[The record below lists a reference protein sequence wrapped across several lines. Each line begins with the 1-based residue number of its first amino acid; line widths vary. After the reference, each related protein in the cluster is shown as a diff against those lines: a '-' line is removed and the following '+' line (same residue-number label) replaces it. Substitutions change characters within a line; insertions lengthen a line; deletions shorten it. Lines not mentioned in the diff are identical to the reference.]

1 MTSLTHRLGGIL
13 LLGLLLMSGSTC
25 KAGPSAFDRTNEG
38 VAESGFEDTAD
49 VSTLPAIPD
58 APSVETLSASEEPG
72 LPGKTD
78 SPVMT
83 DLPAVTDS
91 VGITAVLDSAPR
103 STSDSVTAGLEPTMD
118 ADGRPAF
125 QRPEHIRGIYLNAW
139 ASGSTRRVAALLD
152 LAARTEVNAFVIDI
166 RDATGYVSHRT
177 TVPLAHEIGATEE
190 IRIRDLPGLLS
201 RLAEAGVYPIARIV
215 VVKDPLLAAGRPEMA
230 VQDTA
235 GGVWVDGKGIIWM
248 NPHDRRVWEYHVAL
262 AREVAQMGFPEI
274 QWDYVRFP
282 DAPRSEL
289 GRSVYPGAGDT
300 TKADAIRAFL
310 EYARDEL
317 APLGVKITAD
327 VFGVTTSASR
337 DVGIGQVWE
346 SFIDV
351 VDAALPMVYPSHYWQ
366 GSFGIDTP
374 NAYPYEIVSHA
385 LADAVR
391 RSARVEGAGRTRPWL
406 QDFSLGDPPYEAPE
420 VRAQIQA
427 AYDVGVH
434 EWILWNPSSRYT
446 EDALEPVGGFAAE
459 PMMRLG
465 NQVVPV
471 AGRWA
476 FLDSVAGE
484 GAAPDTV
491 PVDTLRADTLSA
503 DTLQIGTVSAD
514 TIRPD
519 TLRADS
525 AGVR

>member
-1 MTSLTHRLGGIL
+1 MAPSNRSVFEGILSRGVASRTLRFGGTL
-13 LLGLLLMSGSTC
+13 LLGLILMSGSAC
-25 KAGPSAFDRTNEG
+25 KAGPSAFDRSDEG
-38 VAESGFEDTAD
+38 VEESGFNDTAD
-49 VSTLPAIPD
+49 ISMLPALPD
-58 APSVETLSASEEPG
+58 APSVETLRVAEEPG
-72 LPGKTD
+72 LLEGAD
-78 SPVMT
+78 SLVV
-83 DLPAVTDS
+83 ADS
-91 VGITAVLDSAPR
+91 IAVLDSAAG
-103 STSDSVTAGLEPTMD
+103 SASDVASAADPVTTVPGSVTDT
-118 ADGRPAF
+118 DGRPVF
-125 QRPEHIRGIYLNAW
+125 PRPEHIRGIYLNAW
-139 ASGSTRRVAALLD
+139 ASGSTRRVAALLE

-166 RDATGYVSHRT
+166 KDATGYVSHRT
-177 TVPLAHEIGATEE
+177 DVPLAHEIGATEE

-215 VVKDPLLAAGRPEMA
+215 IVKDPLLAAGRPDMA

-289 GRSVYPGAGDT
+289 DRAVYPGAGDT
-300 TKADAIRAFL
+300 PKADAIRAFL

-391 RSARVEGAGRTRPWL
+391 RSAKVEGAGSTRPWL

-446 EDALEPVGGFAAE
+446 EDALEPVGGFAEE

-471 AGRWA
+471 AGRWE
-476 FLDSVAGE
+476 FLDSIAGE
-484 GAAPDTV
+484 EAAPDTI
-491 PVDTLRADTLSA
+491 PVDTLQADTLSA
-503 DTLQIGTVSAD
+503 DS
-514 TIRPD
+514 IR
-519 TLRADS
+519 
-525 AGVR
+525 